1 MAWCEN
7 FPDKQKI
14 QPTIGFLAMNEIP
27 TAKLVQIYLPPGEV
41 HRHMVIAISGFLSEK
56 DDQKESWATLRSYC
70 EEHEGYSTIMDNIK
84 INKSVGMLSYKNLIN
99 VENAFTLAKVA
110 LKGAIDTSALFEK
123 ARINAQISGKLL
135 GHFIARNVRF
145 DS

>member
-1 MAWCEN
+1 
-7 FPDKQKI
+7 
-14 QPTIGFLAMNEIP
+14 
-27 TAKLVQIYLPPGEV
+27 
-41 HRHMVIAISGFLSEK
+41 MVIAISGFLSEN

-70 EEHEGYSTIMDNIK
+70 EEHEVPLFGVSWQAQTSDDVEKIANEGISTIMDNIK
-84 INKSVGMLSYKNLIN
+84 INKSVGMLSYKKFIN
-99 VENAFTLAKVA
+99 VENAITLAKVA
-110 LKGAIDTSALFEK
+110 FKGAKETKALFEK